1 MLLPVYVKAEV
12 STAGTGIIVYVYVG
26 LSVDEPLAENF
37 PKERVILQGMTTSIG
52 NYTGETLWNIDVSP
66 GTHYVVAGVRLESA
80 LGIPYIGLRAVR
92 ITVTIAN
99 KTYQSYYEPLDPARF
114 CYVAFNVDRN
124 GAISIISGGPVPPG
138 SQPITPSGG
147 SKTIGYGGD
156 ISEAVGVA
164 VGAMMQV
171 MVPIMM
177 INMMMQMMSAMMQSM
192 AAVFV
197 R

>member
-12 STAGTGIIVYVYVG
+12 SAAGTGIIVYVYVG

-37 PKERVILQGMTTSIG
+37 PKDRVIMQGMTTSIG
-52 NYTGETLWNIDVSP
+52 NYVGETLWNIDVSP

-80 LGIPYIGLRAVR
+80 LGLTYIGAWSAR

-99 KTYQSYYEPLDPARF
+99 KTYQSYFGFLDPVKF
-114 CYVAFNVDRN
+114 CYVAFNVDKN

-156 ISEAVGVA
+156 MAETIGVA

-177 INMMMQMMSAMMQSM
+177 LNMMMQMMSAMMQSM